1 MCWHV
6 VMPCRVPENAH
17 AVVRARRSAPDPGL
31 AIRSPSRKL
40 PIVAA
45 TRANTLPSGGCL
57 RYIANMAWNV
67 PNILTVL
74 RLLSAPALALVF
86 VVLPRPAADWVALGL
101 FVAAA
106 ATDWCDGYL
115 ARRWNQ
121 TSRFGAMLDPIADK
135 AMVITALAL
144 LVGLFQLDA
153 WLLVPATVILF
164 REVFVSG
171 LREYLGADAKRLQ
184 VTRLAKWKTTAQM
197 VSITLLLLSLGLG
210 AHDSAVVST
219 GGSLT
224 GVIGLALFWVAAGL
238 TLLTGWDYFRKSL
251 PFLTDPAP
259 EPDQPRL

>member
-1 MCWHV
+1 M
-6 VMPCRVPENAH
+6 
-17 AVVRARRSAPDPGL
+17 
-31 AIRSPSRKL
+31 
-40 PIVAA
+40 
-45 TRANTLPSGGCL
+45 T
-57 RYIANMAWNV
+57 WNI

-74 RLLSAPALALVF
+74 RLVSAPALALVF
-86 VVLPRPAADWVALGL
+86 VVLPRPMADWVALGL

-106 ATDWCDGYL
+106 VTDWCDGYL

-144 LVGLFQLDA
+144 LVGLFNLDA
-153 WLLVPATVILF
+153 WILVPTTVILF

-210 AHDSAVVST
+210 AHDGAVTAT
-219 GGSLT
+219 GSIFSGA
-224 GVIGLALFWVAAGL
+224 IGLGLFWVAACL
-238 TLLTGWDYFRKSL
+238 TAITGWDYFRKSL

-259 EPDQPRL
+259 DRPRP